1 MNGGKT
7 MTRNKYIKYLE
18 TIAGASLDT
27 PFDDDGESIVARHR
41 DTRKWFALIMK
52 LDDKD
57 IVNLKCEPME
67 ADFLRD
73 AYKGVIP
80 AYHMNKTHWNTV
92 YLDSDVPDEEL
103 KRMTDTSYTLTMKKT
118 KTRK

>member
-1 MNGGKT
+1 
-7 MTRNKYIKYLE
+7 MTRSEYIEYLE

-27 PFDDDGESIVARHR
+27 PFDDGESIVARHR

-52 LDDKD
+52 LEDRD

-92 YLDSDVPDEEL
+92 YLDSDVPDNEI
-103 KRMTDTSYTLTMKKT
+103 KRMTDVSYALTMKAKKKT
-118 KTRK
+118 AKKTVPL